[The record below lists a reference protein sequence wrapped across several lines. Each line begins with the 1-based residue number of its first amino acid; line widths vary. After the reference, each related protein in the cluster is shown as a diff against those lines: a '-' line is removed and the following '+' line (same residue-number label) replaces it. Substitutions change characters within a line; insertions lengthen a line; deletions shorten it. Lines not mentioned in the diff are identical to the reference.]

1 MAWTSSGSAASEVA
15 VNPTRSQN
23 STATTLR
30 SSALLRSSTPNRS
43 PHSLQNF
50 EASGFSVPQAGQVS
64 TSQSLRC
71 VGGPYAERLEQ
82 LRGLG
87 TSGSVGV

>member
-1 MAWTSSGSAASEVA
+1 M
-15 VNPTRSQN
+15 NPTRSQN
-23 STATTLR
+23 STVTTLR
-30 SSALLRSSTPNRS
+30 SSALLRSSTPNRW

-71 VGGPYAERLEQ
+71 GSGLDAEVMEH

-87 TSGSVGV
+87 YIG

>member
-1 MAWTSSGSAASEVA
+1 MAWTSSGSAASEAA

-23 STATTLR
+23 STVTTLR

-71 VGGPYAERLEQ
+71 GGGLDAEMTEH

-87 TSGSVGV
+87 TIG